1 MSTTDTKVMNAFANA
16 SVFSAS
22 DKELQKFLNDLCQTQ
37 YYNELI
43 KHRALIYGI
52 TIGQLIM
59 KNYLRRLNRQNC
71 ILTGVII
78 VLALVSI
85 WPQLVIIWA
94 QIFHQ

>member
-1 MSTTDTKVMNAFANA
+1 MNTTDTKVVNAFANG

-22 DKELQKFLNDLCQTQ
+22 DEELQKFLNDLCQTQ

-43 KHRALIYGI
+43 KHRAVIYGI

-59 KNYLRRLNRQNC
+59 RNYLRRLNRQNC
-71 ILTGVII
+71 ILTVVII

-85 WPQLVIIWA
+85 WA
-94 QIFHQ
+94 QAAHH